1 MALLGLDIGTSG
13 TKALLLNAKGVV
25 LATAESPHDLKTP
38 RPGWTEQDPE
48 NWWQACLIAT
58 AMALKKAK
66 LRKSQISAIGL
77 SGQMHGS
84 VFLGDGPNALRPA
97 LLWNDQ
103 RTVAQCEQ
111 IEEKAG
117 GRKQL
122 LAMVSNPALTG
133 FTAPKILW
141 FMQNQP
147 AKYEKCR
154 HILLPKDY
162 IRYRLTGEYASEV
175 SDASGTLLLDVKTRR
190 WHESLISR
198 LGIDRALLPRL
209 SESQEVSGR
218 VTAAVARATGLPA
231 GIPVAGGAGDQAAGA
246 VGAGVVQAGLLSSA
260 MGTSGVIFAASAMP
274 QTDPLGRVHT
284 MCHAIPN
291 TWCVFGCMLSA
302 GGSLQWLRNTMFASQ
317 IAELRKQKKDLS
329 VIYPQMIAMAQTVA
343 TGSENLFFLPY
354 LTGERCPHPDPHAR
368 GCFIGLTPRHSMA
381 HLIRAT
387 LEGITMGMREQV
399 GIMREMGIAV
409 TQVRAGG
416 GGSRSDFWR
425 QLQADMY
432 QAPVVT
438 INVSEG
444 AALGAAI
451 LAGVGHGEWNTVVEA
466 TSAII
471 KIKTRSRPDA
481 RRAAIYEGHYRK
493 FALLYPALR
502 DSFAAIR

>member
-1 MALLGLDIGTSG
+1 
-13 TKALLLNAKGVV
+13 V
-25 LATAESPHDLKTP
+25 
-38 RPGWTEQDPE
+38 
-48 NWWQACLIAT
+48 
-58 AMALKKAK
+58 
-66 LRKSQISAIGL
+66 
-77 SGQMHGS
+77 
-84 VFLGDGPNALRPA
+84 
-97 LLWNDQ
+97 
-103 RTVAQCEQ
+103 
-111 IEEKAG
+111 
-117 GRKQL
+117 
-122 LAMVSNPALTG
+122 
-133 FTAPKILW
+133 
-141 FMQNQP
+141 
-147 AKYEKCR
+147 
-154 HILLPKDY
+154 
-162 IRYRLTGEYASEV
+162 
-175 SDASGTLLLDVKTRR
+175 
-190 WHESLISR
+190 
-198 LGIDRALLPRL
+198 
-209 SESQEVSGR
+209 
-218 VTAAVARATGLPA
+218 
-231 GIPVAGGAGDQAAGA
+231 GIPVVGGAGDQAAGA
-246 VGAGVVQAGLLSSA
+246 VGAGVVQSGLLSSA
-260 MGTSGVIFAASAMP
+260 IGTSGVIFAASATP